1 MGNSRMTPHFTKDEL
16 QCKCGCTLAQFQPG
30 FLDELELL
38 RTVFGRPMRITS
50 ACRCSDHNA
59 RVSPQAPLRSL
70 HIGNRETRPGHK
82 GTLAVDVAVFG
93 EDKGDL
99 FAVAWRRGWSV
110 GWNKNFLHLDR
121 RVDIGMPQI
130 TFEY

>member
-1 MGNSRMTPHFTKDEL
+1 MTPHFTKDEL

-59 RVSPQAPLRSL
+59 RVSPQAPIRSL